1 MDAWNRS
8 TAQAAMTGLL
18 LASSN
23 MFGDVIPV
31 TDANLRDGLSPYNW
45 VCKDDYVSSSVNG
58 ASLTLQL
65 KGTHQ
70 VALQVAT
77 DNLTAKAAGRM
88 PIIAWSVNDG
98 AMQTHQVV
106 AGETSVVLSASVAD
120 ARIEVNQLYP

>member
-1 MDAWNRS
+1 
-8 TAQAAMTGLL
+8 MTGLL

-23 MFGDVIPV
+23 MYGAVIPV

-45 VCKDDYVSSSVNG
+45 VCRDDSVSSSVNG

-77 DNLTAKAAGRM
+77 DNLTAKAAG
-88 PIIAWSVNDG
+88 PLAIIA
-98 AMQTHQVV
+98 
-106 AGETSVVLSASVAD
+106 
-120 ARIEVNQLYP
+120 